1 VPAFDLAAWSGFL
14 APAGTPPE
22 IVARLNKDLV
32 AALKQPQF
40 LEWVAGNGTEAVP
53 STPDEFA
60 SYIKTE
66 LAKWS
71 KIIKEAKV
79 VVE

>member
-1 VPAFDLAAWSGFL
+1 
-14 APAGTPPE
+14 
-22 IVARLNKDLV
+22 
-32 AALKQPQF
+32 
-40 LEWVAGNGTEAVP
+40 VP

-66 LAKWS
+66 LTKWS